1 MDKTT
6 LGSML
11 AEGAS
16 RWGAKCAVGAGP
28 ARLSYEEL
36 DAGVARLAG
45 GLAGIGVEAGDRVA
59 LLLPNCPQFPLSYL
73 AAARLGA
80 IVVPINVLLT
90 AREIQHILTDSRP
103 RALVTT
109 SALPGIA
116 ERLAPLASAI
126 DHIVL
131 SGDSPVDGT
140 HSFEAMVQTAQ
151 PLDAASGARPDDVAA
166 IVYTSGTTGV
176 PKGAML
182 SHHNLISNADACAE
196 MIQVSDQDHF
206 LCVLPLFHS
215 FGATV
220 CMILPLLIGATTTLM
235 PRFAAMEVLRTIASE
250 GITVFAG
257 VPSMYAVLLGVRS
270 KEQCDL
276 SHMRMCV
283 SGGAPMPVEVLE
295 GFTKRYEVTML
306 EGYGPTEASPV
317 VSVNPYDGVRKV
329 GSVGLP
335 LPGVSL
341 KIVDDDGGAL
351 PTGEV
356 GEILVHGD
364 NVMQGY
370 YQRPEDT
377 AETVRDGWLHTGDMG
392 RLDEDGYLYIMGRKK
407 DLIIVGGMNVY
418 PREVEAVLHGHPAV
432 AEAAVV
438 GASGSLRGE
447 EVVAFVVL
455 REGCTASAEE
465 LIELCGGALAKYK
478 VPKRVVMVDELPRSG
493 MGKVLKS
500 QLRTMATADGP
511 PA

>member
-1 MDKTT
+1 
-6 LGSML
+6 
-11 AEGAS
+11 
-16 RWGAKCAVGAGP
+16 
-28 ARLSYEEL
+28 L

-45 GLAGIGVEAGDRVA
+45 GLAGLGIETGDRVA

-80 IVVPINVLLT
+80 PVVPINVLLT
-90 AREIQHILTDSRP
+90 AGEIQHILTDSSP
-103 RALVTT
+103 RALITT

-116 ERLAPLASAI
+116 QRLASLGSAI
-126 DHIVL
+126 DHVVL
-131 SGDSPVDGT
+131 SGDRPVDGA
-140 HSFEAMVQTAQ
+140 HSFEAMGQTAE
-151 PLDAASGARPDDVAA
+151 PIDSASRATPDDVAA

-182 SHHNLISNADACAE
+182 SHHNLISNADACVE
-196 MIQVSDQDHF
+196 MIQVSDRDHF

-220 CMILPLLIGATTTLM
+220 CMVLPLLIGATTTLM
-235 PRFAAMEVLRTIASE
+235 PRFAPMDVLRTIVSE
-250 GITVFAG
+250 GITLFAG
-257 VPSMYAVLLGVRS
+257 VPSMYAAMLRLRS
-270 KEQCDL
+270 EEQWDL
-276 SHMRMCV
+276 SHMRICV
-283 SGGAPMPVEVLE
+283 SGGAPMPVALLE
-295 GFTKRYEVTML
+295 AFATRYAVTML

-317 VSVNPYDGVRKV
+317 VSVNPYDGVRKP

-341 KIVDDDGGAL
+341 KIVDDDGRVM
-351 PTGEV
+351 PPGEV

-370 YQRPEDT
+370 YGRPEDT
-377 AETVRDGWLHTGDMG
+377 AETVRDGWLYTGDMG
-392 RLDEDGYLYIMGRKK
+392 RLDQDGYLYIMGRKK

-418 PREVEAVLHGHPAV
+418 PREVEAALHGHPAV

-438 GASGSLRGE
+438 GASASLRGE
-447 EVVAFVVL
+447 QVVAFVVL
-455 REGCTASAEE
+455 SEGCSASADE
-465 LIELCGGALAKYK
+465 LVELCRGALAKFK
-478 VPKRVVMVDELPRSG
+478 VPRRVVVVDELPRSG

-500 QLRTMATADGP
+500 QLRTMATGDEP